1 MGYVVVV
8 EDEDAIRENI
18 MEILQLEN
26 YMTKGFSRPVEFI
39 NHIKSVGSDDIDLI
53 ITDITM
59 PILSGI
65 EMIQKA
71 SDFCSLQQIP
81 VLYLT
86 ALGDENTITN
96 AYNTQDIT
104 LTVDYVVKPFQLTWL
119 LAKVKTMVTLKT
131 KNDNLRHANEDIVKM
146 NLEITSILD
155 TIDSKNSYLIGR
167 LKAVMTKKNLE
178 VDKMLEVVRDL
189 IPKIAVN
196 DLASLKFVANI
207 IEKNKE
213 IIERIIREPTE
224 DDEFFKILPKTAEP
238 LRTAIWDIE
247 QTIKL
252 FISLGII
259 SQSSIDKISFEET
272 SFYEILLK
280 NYEDGRFSTEQFKA
294 FMNDTKFKKS
304 SDEDVILF

>member
-1 MGYVVVV
+1 MGYVAVV
-8 EDEDAIRENI
+8 EDEDTIRENI
-18 MEILQLEN
+18 IEILHIEN
-26 YMTKGFSRPVEFI
+26 YQVKGFSRPIEFI
-39 NHIKSVGSDDIDLI
+39 NYLKNVCSDDIDLI
-53 ITDITM
+53 ITDIMM
-59 PILSGI
+59 PLLSGI
-65 EMIQKA
+65 EMIQKV
-71 SDFCSLQQIP
+71 SDFCPLHQIP

-96 AYNTQDIT
+96 AYNTVEST

-119 LAKVKTMVTLKT
+119 LAKVKTMISLKT

-155 TIDSKNSYLIGR
+155 TIDSENSYLIGR
-167 LKAVMTKKNLE
+167 LKSVITKKNLE

-207 IEKNKE
+207 IEKNND
-213 IIERIIREPTE
+213 IIERIVREPTE

-280 NYEDGRFSTEQFKA
+280 NYENGRFSTEQFKA

-304 SDEDVILF
+304 TDDDVIIF